1 MKNIASIVV
10 TLVFTLTVGVLPAA
24 AEMRLGY
31 VDAAR
36 LLDEAPQAKD
46 ATNRLKDEFAS
57 REEEIAVA
65 QDKIK
70 RLEEGLQRDGAVMNE
85 EERKK
90 QTLDILSRKRE
101 LRRMQD
107 EFREDVNIRR
117 NDAIGSLQGLIKQ
130 TIEEI
135 GSTQKFDLIFF
146 DGIAYANSALD
157 ITDQVLDGL
166 KKRYQGAATG
176 SKGK

>member
-10 TLVFTLTVGVLPAA
+10 TLVFTLTVGALPAA

-70 RLEEGLQRDGAVMNE
+70 RLEEALQRDGAVMSE

-135 GSTQKFDLIFF
+135 GSAQKFDLIFF
-146 DGIAYANSALD
+146 DGIAYANSGLD

-166 KKRYQGAATG
+166 KKRYQGAAAG
-176 SKGK
+176 KGK

>member
-10 TLVFTLTVGVLPAA
+10 TLVFTLTAGVLPAA

-70 RLEEGLQRDGAVMNE
+70 RLEEGLQRDGAVMSE

-117 NDAIGSLQGLIKQ
+117 NDAIGNLQALIKQ

-135 GSTQKFDLIFF
+135 GSAQKFDLIFF